1 MLPEEHV
8 AFPTILAIS
17 RRVTPSS
24 PANVEKEGGRE
35 AALLAWSAEQALFQ
49 GHLRT
54 ISS

>member
-24 PANVEKEGGRE
+24 HTKVEKEGGRE
-35 AALLAWSAEQALFQ
+35 AALLVWSAEQALFH
-49 GHLRT
+49 GHPTT